1 MIGDLRH
8 ERCSDC
14 LEEECDS
21 DIEASEICTKTEAQG
36 QDAGEEGDHGE
47 EQRDDVEGPHEPAQ
61 VIELVGAHKL
71 FRNVGLGAKV
81 ARWVEGQ
88 RSLRST
94 AVSIAS
100 FLFTAKRKESPSRR
114 VAEFAAAGDAVGGG
128 LEEVGVADRAGFDD
142 SREDDEELENNA
154 ASEDDESDQAED
166 GTLEDCQY
174 CKKLNICASWLT
186 TDGHGYGVV
195 VAMRKRS

>member
-1 MIGDLRH
+1 MKGSLRH

-14 LEEECDS
+14 LEEERDA
-21 DIEASEICTKTEAQG
+21 DIEASKVCTKTEAQG
-36 QDAGEEGDHGE
+36 EDAGEEGDHGE

-71 FRNVGLGAKV
+71 FRNVGFGAKV
-81 ARWVEGQ
+81 ARRVEGQ
-88 RSLRST
+88 RSLRSA

-100 FLFTAKRKESPSRR
+100 ILFTAKRKESPSRR

-166 GTLEDCQY
+166 RTLRGLSVLQKVEHLRELAYD
-174 CKKLNICASWLT
+174 
-186 TDGHGYGVV
+186 
-195 VAMRKRS
+195 